1 MPDEL
6 VNINTRIA
14 LTGARGRLGTELQS
28 LLPGIVPLNRPDFD
42 LARPESVAAAL
53 DRHRSEVVV
62 HAAAYTDVA
71 GAEKDRAGCWRVN
84 VEGTRHLVGEVLR
97 RGIALVHISTDY
109 VFDGAR
115 GNYGES
121 DAPGPV
127 RNYYSLT
134 KLVAEE
140 IVRLVP
146 RHLVIRTSFRPRE
159 WPYPTAFEDVYTGQD
174 YVDVIAPEVAL
185 AVRRLDEIPYDT
197 LHIATERKSVYELA
211 RQRKPDVR
219 PGSKAEAAV
228 SLPDDISLDVTR
240 WTELKKGWEG
250 QG

>member
-1 MPDEL
+1 MQ
-6 VNINTRIA
+6 VA

-42 LARPESVAAAL
+42 LTRPESVAAAL
-53 DRHRSEVVV
+53 DRHRPEVVV

-71 GAEKDRAGCWRVN
+71 GAEKDRAGCWRAN
-84 VEGTRHLVGEVLR
+84 VEGTRNLVREVLR
-97 RGIALVHISTDY
+97 REIALVHISTDY
-109 VFDGAR
+109 VFDGER
-115 GNYGES
+115 GNYTET
-121 DAPGPV
+121 DVPGPV

-134 KLVAEE
+134 KLLAEE
-140 IVRLVP
+140 AVRLAP

-185 AVRRLDEIPYDT
+185 AVRHLGEIPYDT
-197 LHIATERKSVYELA
+197 LHIVTERKSVYELA
-211 RQRKPDVR
+211 RRRKLDVR